1 MRGINLDYHQLFS
14 RLNEKLSEE
23 NLQLHL
29 HCVGGFVLEYYG
41 MKATEDIDAFYESTE
56 KVEKIIQEIG
66 EEFHVGTSN
75 EPWLSQAV
83 GEVMSHSKTD
93 ETIIFVES
101 HLTVGLSSLES
112 ILIDKIQAGRT
123 KDVPDIAKIMKKL
136 KIESPDPLLERFKHT
151 DGSADPAVILEAFS
165 LAYGEE
171 ALKNYLRK
179 NPKILRLLQ

>member
-1 MRGINLDYHQLFS
+1 MDYHQLFS

-112 ILIDKIQAGRT
+112 ILIDKIQVGRYQRC
-123 KDVPDIAKIMKKL
+123 
-136 KIESPDPLLERFKHT
+136 SRH
-151 DGSADPAVILEAFS
+151 
-165 LAYGEE
+165 
-171 ALKNYLRK
+171 RK
-179 NPKILRLLQ
+179 NNEKIKN

>member
-1 MRGINLDYHQLFS
+1 
-14 RLNEKLSEE
+14 
-23 NLQLHL
+23 
-29 HCVGGFVLEYYG
+29 
-41 MKATEDIDAFYESTE
+41 
-56 KVEKIIQEIG
+56 
-66 EEFHVGTSN
+66 
-75 EPWLSQAV
+75 
-83 GEVMSHSKTD
+83 MSHSKTD

>member
-83 GEVMSHSKTD
+83 GVVMSHSKTD

-136 KIESPDPLLERFKHT
+136 KIESPD
-151 DGSADPAVILEAFS
+151 GSADPAVILEAFS

>member
-1 MRGINLDYHQLFS
+1 MDYHQLFS

-123 KDVPDIAKIMKKL
+123 KDVL
-136 KIESPDPLLERFKHT
+136 ESPDPLLERFKHT

-165 LAYGEE
+165 LAYGED

>member
-1 MRGINLDYHQLFS
+1 MDYHQLFS

-56 KVEKIIQEIG
+56 KV

>member
-1 MRGINLDYHQLFS
+1 MDYHQLFS

-83 GEVMSHSKTD
+83 GEVGTSLVRPACILSIRID
-93 ETIIFVES
+93 S
-101 HLTVGLSSLES
+101 SDDRPTV
-112 ILIDKIQAGRT
+112 K
-123 KDVPDIAKIMKKL
+123 
-136 KIESPDPLLERFKHT
+136 
-151 DGSADPAVILEAFS
+151 
-165 LAYGEE
+165 
-171 ALKNYLRK
+171 
-179 NPKILRLLQ
+179 

>member
-1 MRGINLDYHQLFS
+1 MNYHQLFS

-41 MKATEDIDAFYESTE
+41 MKATEDIDAFYETTE
-56 KVEKIIQEIG
+56 KIDKIIEEIG
-66 EEFHVGTSN
+66 EEYHVGTAN

-93 ETIIFVES
+93 ETIIFEGS
-101 HLTVGLSSLES
+101 RLTVGLSPLEA
-112 ILIDKIQAGRT
+112 ILIDKIQVGRT
-123 KDVPDIAKIMKKL
+123 KDVPD
-136 KIESPDPLLERFKHT
+136 
-151 DGSADPAVILEAFS
+151 PAVILEAYS

>member
-1 MRGINLDYHQLFS
+1 M
-14 RLNEKLSEE
+14 
-23 NLQLHL
+23 QLHL

-165 LAYGEE
+165 LAYGED

>member
-1 MRGINLDYHQLFS
+1 MDYHQLFS

-112 ILIDKIQAGRT
+112 ILIDKIQAGRYR
-123 KDVPDIAKIMKKL
+123 IC
-136 KIESPDPLLERFKHT
+136 RH
-151 DGSADPAVILEAFS
+151 VI
-165 LAYGEE
+165 
-171 ALKNYLRK
+171 
-179 NPKILRLLQ
+179 RLLAAE

>member
-1 MRGINLDYHQLFS
+1 MDYHQLFS

-75 EPWLSQAV
+75 EPW
-83 GEVMSHSKTD
+83 
-93 ETIIFVES
+93 VES
-101 HLTVGLSSLES
+101 SSRRS
-112 ILIDKIQAGRT
+112 H
-123 KDVPDIAKIMKKL
+123 V
-136 KIESPDPLLERFKHT
+136 SFK
-151 DGSADPAVILEAFS
+151 
-165 LAYGEE
+165 
-171 ALKNYLRK
+171 NR
-179 NPKILRLLQ
+179 